1 MKKEYTKRKKF
12 IGIETRNDTIQIES
26 ENQRNHPKIL
36 IDKIEGEIK
45 KDQEE
50 DDTEENTNNTINT
63 LNKKVS
69 KKIEGYTPFSCIPKA
84 LISDSTFDSK
94 VISE

>member
-1 MKKEYTKRKKF
+1 MKKEYIKRKKF
-12 IGIETRNDTIQIES
+12 IGIETKNDTIQIES

-36 IDKIEGEIK
+36 IDKIE
-45 KDQEE
+45 EE
-50 DDTEENTNNTINT
+50 DDTEENTINTINT

-84 LISDSTFDSK
+84 LINDSTFDSK

>member
-1 MKKEYTKRKKF
+1 MKKEYIKRKKF
-12 IGIETRNDTIQIES
+12 IGIETKNDTIQIES

-36 IDKIEGEIK
+36 KDEIEGEIK
-45 KDQEE
+45 KDPEE
-50 DDTEENTNNTINT
+50 DDTEENTINTIN
-63 LNKKVS
+63 KKDS

-84 LISDSTFDSK
+84 LINDSTFDSK

>member
-12 IGIETRNDTIQIES
+12 IGIETKNDTIQIES

-36 IDKIEGEIK
+36 IDKIE
-45 KDQEE
+45 EE
-50 DDTEENTNNTINT
+50 NDTEENTINTVNT

-84 LISDSTFDSK
+84 LINDSTFDSK
-94 VISE
+94 IISE

>member
-1 MKKEYTKRKKF
+1 MKKEYTKREKF
-12 IGIETRNDTIQIES
+12 IGIETKNDTIQIES

-36 IDKIEGEIK
+36 IDEIKGEIK
-45 KDQEE
+45 KDPD
-50 DDTEENTNNTINT
+50 DDTEENTINTIDT
-63 LNKKVS
+63 FNKKVS

-84 LISDSTFDSK
+84 LINDSSFDSK

>member
-1 MKKEYTKRKKF
+1 MKKEYTKREKF
-12 IGIETRNDTIQIES
+12 IGIETKNDTIQIES

-36 IDKIEGEIK
+36 IDKIE
-45 KDQEE
+45 EE
-50 DDTEENTNNTINT
+50 DDTEENTINI

-69 KKIEGYTPFSCIPKA
+69 KKIEGYIPFSCIPKA
-84 LISDSTFDSK
+84 LINDSTFDFK

>member
-12 IGIETRNDTIQIES
+12 IGIETKNDTIQIES

-36 IDKIEGEIK
+36 IDKIE
-45 KDQEE
+45 EE
-50 DDTEENTNNTINT
+50 DDTEENTINT

-69 KKIEGYTPFSCIPKA
+69 KKIEGYIPFSCIPKA
-84 LISDSTFDSK
+84 LINDLTFDSK

>member
-12 IGIETRNDTIQIES
+12 IGIETKNDTIQIES

-36 IDKIEGEIK
+36 IDKIE
-45 KDQEE
+45 EE
-50 DDTEENTNNTINT
+50 DDTEENTINTINT

-84 LISDSTFDSK
+84 LINDSIFDSK

>member
-1 MKKEYTKRKKF
+1 MKKEYTKREKF
-12 IGIETRNDTIQIES
+12 IGIETKNDTIQIES

-36 IDKIEGEIK
+36 KDEIEGEIK
-45 KDQEE
+45 KDPE
-50 DDTEENTNNTINT
+50 DDDADMNTINIINT

-84 LISDSTFDSK
+84 LINDSTFDSK

>member
-1 MKKEYTKRKKF
+1 MKKEYTKREKF
-12 IGIETRNDTIQIES
+12 IGIETKNDTIQIES

-36 IDKIEGEIK
+36 IDKIE
-45 KDQEE
+45 EE
-50 DDTEENTNNTINT
+50 DDTEENTINTIN
-63 LNKKVS
+63 KKNS

-84 LISDSTFDSK
+84 LINDSTFDSK

>member
-12 IGIETRNDTIQIES
+12 IGIETKNDTIQIES

-36 IDKIEGEIK
+36 IDKIE
-45 KDQEE
+45 EE
-50 DDTEENTNNTINT
+50 DDTEENIINTINI

-84 LISDSTFDSK
+84 LINDSTFDSK

>member
-12 IGIETRNDTIQIES
+12 IGIETKNDTIQIES

-36 IDKIEGEIK
+36 IDKIE
-45 KDQEE
+45 EE
-50 DDTEENTNNTINT
+50 DDTEENTINTIN
-63 LNKKVS
+63 KKDS

-84 LISDSTFDSK
+84 LINDSTFDSK

>member
-1 MKKEYTKRKKF
+1 MKKEYTKREKF
-12 IGIETRNDTIQIES
+12 IGIETKNDTIQIES

-36 IDKIEGEIK
+36 IDKIE
-45 KDQEE
+45 EE
-50 DDTEENTNNTINT
+50 DDTEENTINT

-84 LISDSTFDSK
+84 LINDSTFDSK

>member
-1 MKKEYTKRKKF
+1 MKKEYTKREKF
-12 IGIETRNDTIQIES
+12 IGIETKNDTIQIES

-36 IDKIEGEIK
+36 IDKIE
-45 KDQEE
+45 EE
-50 DDTEENTNNTINT
+50 DDTEENTINTINT

-84 LISDSTFDSK
+84 LINDSTFDSK
-94 VISE
+94 VISK

>member
-12 IGIETRNDTIQIES
+12 IGIETKNDTIQIES
-26 ENQRNHPKIL
+26 ENQKNHPKIL
-36 IDKIEGEIK
+36 IDKIE
-45 KDQEE
+45 EE
-50 DDTEENTNNTINT
+50 DDTEENTINTINT

-84 LISDSTFDSK
+84 LINDSTFDSK

>member
-1 MKKEYTKRKKF
+1 MKKEYTKREKF
-12 IGIETRNDTIQIES
+12 IGIETKNDTIQIES

-36 IDKIEGEIK
+36 IDKIE
-45 KDQEE
+45 EE
-50 DDTEENTNNTINT
+50 DDTEENTINTINI

-84 LISDSTFDSK
+84 LINDSTYDSK

>member
-1 MKKEYTKRKKF
+1 MKKEYTKREKF
-12 IGIETRNDTIQIES
+12 IGIETKNDTIQIES

-36 IDKIEGEIK
+36 IDKIE
-45 KDQEE
+45 EE
-50 DDTEENTNNTINT
+50 DDTEENTINTINT

-84 LISDSTFDSK
+84 LINDSTFDSK
-94 VISE
+94 VNSE

>member
-1 MKKEYTKRKKF
+1 MKKEYTKREKF
-12 IGIETRNDTIQIES
+12 IGIETKNDTIQIES

-36 IDKIEGEIK
+36 IDKIE
-45 KDQEE
+45 EE
-50 DDTEENTNNTINT
+50 DDTEENTINTINT

-69 KKIEGYTPFSCIPKA
+69 KKIEGYIPFSCIPKA

-94 VISE
+94 VISG

>member
-1 MKKEYTKRKKF
+1 MKKGYTKRKKF
-12 IGIETRNDTIQIES
+12 IGIETKNDTIQIES

-36 IDKIEGEIK
+36 IDKIE
-45 KDQEE
+45 EE
-50 DDTEENTNNTINT
+50 DDTEENTINTINT

-69 KKIEGYTPFSCIPKA
+69 KKIEGYIPFSCIPKA
-84 LISDSTFDSK
+84 LINDSTFDSK

>member
-12 IGIETRNDTIQIES
+12 IGIETKNDTIQIES

-36 IDKIEGEIK
+36 IDKIK
-45 KDQEE
+45 EE
-50 DDTEENTNNTINT
+50 DDTEENTINTINT

-84 LISDSTFDSK
+84 LINDSTFDSK

>member
-1 MKKEYTKRKKF
+1 MKKEYIKREKF
-12 IGIETRNDTIQIES
+12 IGIETKNDTIQIES

-36 IDKIEGEIK
+36 IDKIE
-45 KDQEE
+45 EE
-50 DDTEENTNNTINT
+50 DDTEENTNNIINT

-84 LISDSTFDSK
+84 LINDSTFDSK